1 MAERPPE
8 AELGACPICR
18 RGQITITYAEENV
31 PGFGR
36 LLLLTYKCASCGY
49 RVTDVMALEAKEPAT
64 YKALVENPSDL
75 KIKVVRSSSGFIEIP
90 ELGVEIRP
98 GPASQG
104 YITNVEGLLLRIE
117 EAASTLRGDRE
128 SEGRLQAFLE
138 KLRLAAEGKISF
150 TVILKDPSGNSALIS
165 ESPGKVE
172 RIPLSR
178 EEAEELK
185 RQLAGIAFEH
195 K

>member
-8 AELGACPICR
+8 TELGACPICR

>member
-18 RGQITITYAEENV
+18 RGQLTITYAEENI

-36 LLLLTYKCASCGY
+36 LLLLTYRCASCGY

>member
-18 RGQITITYAEENV
+18 RGQITITYAEENI